1 MGNDKI
7 TMSTASDYTVTIT
20 GSSANNIDYTT
31 VQLDDYVTD
40 TGSEYT
46 FNLPDFENSNINVI
60 SPVEFEDR
68 MPDLAKVTKMC
79 KQYPAL
85 HTAFQNFKTIYKM
98 VHQDYVGNHQEEDEI
113 LY

>member
-7 TMSTASDYTVTIT
+7 TISTITPCTQACDYTVTIT
-20 GSSANNIDYTT
+20 GSSSDTDAYTT

-46 FNLPDFENSNINVI
+46 FNVPVFENS
-60 SPVEFEDR
+60 VEFEDR

-85 HTAFQNFKTIYKM
+85 HTAFKNFKTIYKM

>member
-7 TMSTASDYTVTIT
+7 TISTITPCTQACDYTVSI
-20 GSSANNIDYTT
+20 GSASEPNTYTT

-46 FNLPDFENSNINVI
+46 FNVPVFENS
-60 SPVEFEDR
+60 VEFEDC
-68 MPDLAKVTKMC
+68 MPNLEKVTNMC
-79 KQYPAL
+79 ELYPAL
-85 HTAFQNFKTIYKM
+85 NTAFKNFKTIYKM
-98 VHQDYVGNHQEEDEI
+98 VHQDYVGNHQEEDEV